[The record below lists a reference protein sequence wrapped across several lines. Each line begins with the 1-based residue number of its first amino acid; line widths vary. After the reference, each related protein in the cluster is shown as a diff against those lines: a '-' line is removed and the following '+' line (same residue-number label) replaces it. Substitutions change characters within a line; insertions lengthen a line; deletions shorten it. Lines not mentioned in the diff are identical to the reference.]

1 MNTLDMIG
9 QLVAFNTVSSD
20 SNLPVIEF
28 IESYL
33 DDLGIQSYRVPS
45 DDGRKTNL
53 YTSVGPEREGGVVL
67 SGHTDVVPVEGQ
79 DWESDPFKAVVRNG
93 CLYGRGTCDMKGFIG
108 TALALVPEM
117 KHLTRPI
124 HFALSYDEEVGCLGA
139 PRMIE
144 KISQNLP
151 TPEAVIIGEPTEMTT
166 VTGHKG
172 IVTLKTNVRGY
183 ETHSSQTQRGISAVM
198 TAAKLVNYLDSMAQ
212 ALAKET
218 DSDTGFDPHHTTIHV
233 GIIRGGTAI
242 NIVSR
247 HCEFLWDIRNIPT
260 DDPRALI
267 DQFERYCRDEI
278 LPAMRSRHSG
288 CFIETEVLSEA
299 PSFTASDFPGLALIQ
314 SLTGLSDCGQ
324 VSYVAEAGQFQ
335 AAGFPT
341 VICGPGSID
350 QAHQPN
356 EFITR
361 HKGTA
366 SLRQGKILNSCASST
381 TQYQCY

>member
-218 DSDTGFDPHHTTIHV
+218 DPDTGFNPHHTTIHV

-356 EFITR
+356 EFI
-361 HKGTA
+361 
-366 SLRQGKILNSCASST
+366 SLSEVETGELFLRNLIARLST
-381 TQYQCY
+381 